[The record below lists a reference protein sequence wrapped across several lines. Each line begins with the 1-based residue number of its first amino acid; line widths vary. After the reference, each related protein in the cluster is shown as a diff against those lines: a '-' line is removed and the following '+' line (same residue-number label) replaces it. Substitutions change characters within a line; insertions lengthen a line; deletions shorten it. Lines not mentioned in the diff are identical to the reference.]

1 MSNYI
6 TVKESFETAKDN
18 LAFAKEQDA
27 AEALL
32 ANFIY
37 NLTRTKDLYANGE
50 TKNDG
55 DDYNAGILTVLS
67 LWDDAV
73 NTAFAGINLLEMSP
87 AKVEDGTQQDLAD
100 NVRSGLLTE
109 EQAFDLGL
117 KPETLQASTEEA
129 AFLAALGEIFGSL
142 VADEDEE
149 GDR

>member
-18 LAFAKEQDA
+18 LAFAKEEGA

-50 TKNDG
+50 SKDDG

-73 NTAFAGINLLEMSP
+73 NTAFAGHNLLEMSP
-87 AKVEDGTQQDLAD
+87 EAVEDGTQQDLAD

-117 KPETLQASTEEA
+117 KPETLQASAEQAE
-129 AFLAALGEIFGSL
+129 FLAALAEIFGSL
-142 VADEDEE
+142 TGDEE

>member
-18 LAFAKEQDA
+18 LAFTKEQGA
-27 AEALL
+27 TEALL

-55 DDYNAGILTVLS
+55 DDYNAGVLTVLS

-73 NTAFAGINLLEMSP
+73 TTALAGINLLEVSP
-87 AKVEDGTQQDLAD
+87 EKVEDGTQQDLAD

-117 KPETLQASTEEA
+117 KPETLQTSLDEA
-129 AFLAALGEIFGSL
+129 AFLAMLGEVFGSL
-142 VADEDEE
+142 VADEDGE

>member
-6 TVKESFETAKDN
+6 TVKESFATAKDN
-18 LAFAKEQDA
+18 LAFAKEQGA

-73 NTAFAGINLLEMSP
+73 STALAGHNLLEIDEQQ
-87 AKVEDGTQQDLAD
+87 VEEGSQQDLAD
-100 NVRSGLLTE
+100 NVLSGLLAE
-109 EQAFDLGL
+109 EQAFALGL
-117 KPETLQASTEEA
+117 DAETLSEA
-129 AFLAALGEIFGSL
+129 REHAEFVAALGEIFGAL
-142 VADEDEE
+142 VDAENEE